1 MKIEADPRHTAMKIL
16 SRSPITSRQYSE
28 WSMGCEQATEETFS
42 QTLGL
47 RNLRLGNFKLEWLE
61 SNREVGAL
69 VRWARQAWV
78 L

>member
-1 MKIEADPRHTAMKIL
+1 
-16 SRSPITSRQYSE
+16 
-28 WSMGCEQATEETFS
+28 MGCEQATEETFS

-47 RNLRLGNFKLEWLE
+47 RNLRLGDFKPEWLE